1 MLYKKSKANKESG
14 LLVFLDRFQSLF
26 AKHNVNYRQL
36 RLILKYKLL
45 LDTRDTSFFT
55 VFMQMKTNNTKQ
67 DDEIPTARGLLR
79 SLWYYGIYGVIFG
92 LLLLFGTSF
101 SAMCYFFLAY
111 FMILFTTILSS
122 FSSVLLDPR
131 DRQIIGVRGVNNQTL
146 NAARL
151 IHISYYVGIIAF
163 LLVGPAFLI
172 LIWRASPVFAILF
185 LIDVALFTIFTSF
198 VALLLYF
205 VILHTFNGDKL
216 RNMINVFQ
224 VAFMILIYAATQLPN
239 LLDNLNV
246 SFTISPIWHWWSVIA
261 FPFWF
266 AAPLAAW
273 QSAWT
278 PSLIIFTSFAILGL
292 ILSVAYYLHI
302 SSQFEVMLEKLAVHS
317 DKTPRI
323 GVWQRLMALPYRH
336 NLRKREYFNLAWRLN
351 QTERDYHL
359 RVYPVLGLTVVI
371 VFVFLVEFG
380 IDGGHWEAL
389 LQNRW
394 LTLTVY
400 AMSFSIPQLIINLR
414 YSSTPEAMNVFK
426 VIPEFHAQVF
436 RQATIW
442 MVVARLLIPQA
453 LLLAVLLTPLLGW
466 QAIIT
471 DINATLYSLL
481 ISQIIARQS
490 MKLPFAAV
498 YTASQSSS
506 LGLANSFITV
516 LVLIPGVGLN
526 AVALIPKFGW
536 GNFLITVAWLII
548 LGITLHRSNKAVTIS
563 PQG

>member
-1 MLYKKSKANKESG
+1 MLYKKGKANKESG
-14 LLVFLDRFQSLF
+14 LLVFLDHFQSLF
-26 AKHNVNYRQL
+26 TKRHINYQKL

-55 VFMQMKTNNTKQ
+55 VFMQMKTDNVKK

-131 DRQIIGVRGVNNQTL
+131 DRQIIGIRGVNDQTL

-172 LIWRASPVFAILF
+172 LIWRASPIFAILF
-185 LIDVALFTIFTSF
+185 LIDTILFTIFTSF

-216 RNMINVFQ
+216 RNMINIFQ

-273 QSAWT
+273 QGTWT
-278 PSLIIFTSFAILGL
+278 PSLIIFTGFAILGL
-292 ILSVAYYLHI
+292 ILSVIYYLHI
-302 SSQFEVMLEKLAVHS
+302 SSQFEVMLEKLATHS
-317 DKTPRI
+317 DRRPRV
-323 GVWQRLMALPYRH
+323 GVWQRLMVLPYRH

-400 AMSFSIPQLIINLR
+400 AMAFSIPQLIINLR
-414 YSSTPEAMNVFK
+414 YSSTPEAMSVFK
-426 VIPEFHAQVF
+426 IIPGFHAHDF
-436 RQATIW
+436 RQATVW

-466 QAIIT
+466 QAVIT
-471 DINATLYSLL
+471 DINATLYALL
-481 ISQIIARQS
+481 ISQIIAGQS
-490 MKLPFAAV
+490 MRLPFAAV

-516 LVLIPGVGLN
+516 LVLIPGIGLN
-526 AVALIPKFGW
+526 AVALLPKLGW
-536 GNFLITVAWLII
+536 GNFLITSVWLII
-548 LGITLHRSNKAVTIS
+548 LSLTLYRSNKAATIS
-563 PQG
+563 PQA